1 MSTGVQLVPLLLPGS
16 CQLRAADL
24 IPGGAAIG
32 RAPEEAGVA
41 SVVTGEPNLVAGG
54 RVDFDGVEA
63 AIELTRAGDAAEDEV
78 PIGVTVDRFVNVLL
92 VAKTTVLGSA
102 ERPTMKLSLIVKLL
116 SR

>member
-1 MSTGVQLVPLLLPGS
+1 MPLLLPGS
-16 CQLRAADL
+16 CQLLAADL

-41 SVVTGEPNLVAGG
+41 SADTGEPNLVAGG
-54 RVDFDGVEA
+54 RVDFDGGGA

-92 VAKTTVLGSA
+92 VAKTTVLGSVAA
-102 ERPTMKLSLIVKLL
+102 ERLTMKLSLVVKLL
-116 SR
+116 WR

>member
-1 MSTGVQLVPLLLPGS
+1 MPLLLPGS
-16 CQLRAADL
+16 CQLLAADL

-41 SVVTGEPNLVAGG
+41 SAGTGEPNLVAGG

-92 VAKTTVLGSA
+92 VAKTTVLGSVAA
-102 ERPTMKLSLIVKLL
+102 ERLTMKLSLVVKLL
-116 SR
+116 WR